1 VVVDQAPVT
10 SGEAAERTFREQG
23 PKLWRS
29 LLAFTGDPD
38 LASDAMAEAYAQLLG
53 RGEAVGAHDR
63 WVWRAAFR
71 IAAGELK
78 DRRRRVSRLQPAKS
92 YEMPEPA
99 LDLIRALDRLSPN
112 QRAVAVWVHGNREDS
127 TDAVRPDVLFQID
140 PATNRYVGSMEL
152 PSQEFTLAVDGGS
165 LWQRTPSGVVLIDPD
180 GPLVWV
186 QLEGM
191 EEHCCSHIASDGR
204 GGVWAVASGGPGRM
218 QVVHVTPDG
227 QVDGRAEVVVPVP
240 VLDSV
245 AVALDPERQT
255 LWLAQYEDTV
265 TPLRLART

>member
-112 QRAVAVWVHGNREDS
+112 QRAVAV
-127 TDAVRPDVLFQID
+127 
-140 PATNRYVGSMEL
+140 
-152 PSQEFTLAVDGGS
+152 
-165 LWQRTPSGVVLIDPD
+165 
-180 GPLVWV
+180 
-186 QLEGM
+186 
-191 EEHCCSHIASDGR
+191 
-204 GGVWAVASGGPGRM
+204 
-218 QVVHVTPDG
+218 
-227 QVDGRAEVVVPVP
+227 
-240 VLDSV
+240 
-245 AVALDPERQT
+245 
-255 LWLAQYEDTV
+255 
-265 TPLRLART
+265 LRLYADLPTREVARILGIGQATVRVHLSQARRRLRPLLEETDE